1 MHAYSI
7 EPCGCGIYGG
17 RPVAVA
23 VGAAAAAPAAGCST
37 CAAAAARAVAAP
49 RVATAGLGAVVRE
62 AGHPRATLPFLA
74 GSLPEVKR
82 LARASRRRVPHL
94 DVGCH
99 DIICPSC
106 CHPSTDGSSSMVNP
120 NTPPYIFLIV
130 CELRFD
136 NEQ

>member
-62 AGHPRATLPFLA
+62 AGHPGATLPFPGRVLA
-74 GSLPEVKR
+74 GGEAAGACQPEKGSAPGRRLP
-82 LARASRRRVPHL
+82 
-94 DVGCH
+94 
-99 DIICPSC
+99 
-106 CHPSTDGSSSMVNP
+106 
-120 NTPPYIFLIV
+120 
-130 CELRFD
+130 
-136 NEQ
+136 